1 MYNLKTLQGGVN
13 TNIFFPD
20 MKSIHGNTCFQIFS
34 HKVEFS
40 ECYPKLNA
48 KGDSLGETLEN
59 FVHNFGAPEYLKFD
73 GF

>member
-1 MYNLKTLQGGVN
+1 
-13 TNIFFPD
+13 